1 MTRPRWF
8 VLYGTRCTVRIEMA
22 ESNHPIRLT
31 STSYVV
37 LGMLDWLGPSTPYR
51 LKRVLAQSV
60 QDFFPV
66 PHTSFYAEPER
77 LAAAGYLDEQVERGG
92 RRRRTF
98 ALTPRG
104 REALQAWLAEPETRF
119 GEFRFPGMLKIFF
132 GAEPA
137 DFADGQARHHAELAA
152 GFEGIR
158 AAAERGEVELSDG
171 RRAVL
176 ETGIE
181 LHRWWEARWRRL
193 GGSPLLE

>member
-1 MTRPRWF
+1 
-8 VLYGTRCTVRIEMA
+8 MA
-22 ESNHPIRLT
+22 ERKGSIRLT

-51 LKRVLAQSV
+51 LKRVLAESV

-66 PHTSFYAEPER
+66 PHTSFYAEPAR
-77 LAAAGYLDEQVERGG
+77 LAAAGYLDERVERGG

-98 ALTPRG
+98 ALTDRG
-104 REALQAWLAEPETRF
+104 REALRAWLDEPETRF

-137 DFADGQARHHAELAA
+137 DFAEAQARHHGELAA
-152 GFEGIR
+152 GFEAVR
-158 AAAERGEVELSDG
+158 AAAGRGEVELSAG
-171 RRAVL
+171 RQVVL

-181 LHRWWEARWRRL
+181 LHRWWELRWREV
-193 GGSPLLE
+193 GASSLLK